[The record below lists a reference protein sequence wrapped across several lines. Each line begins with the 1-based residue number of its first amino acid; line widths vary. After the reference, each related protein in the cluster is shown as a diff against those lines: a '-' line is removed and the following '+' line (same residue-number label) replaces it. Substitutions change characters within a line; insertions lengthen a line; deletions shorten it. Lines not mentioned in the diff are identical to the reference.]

1 MLQVVAVAPV
11 APADVDLIMP
21 MMEKLV
27 TAAQE
32 QPTIY

>member
-1 MLQVVAVAPV
+1 MQPVVAVAQAV
-11 APADVDLIMP
+11 LADADLIMP